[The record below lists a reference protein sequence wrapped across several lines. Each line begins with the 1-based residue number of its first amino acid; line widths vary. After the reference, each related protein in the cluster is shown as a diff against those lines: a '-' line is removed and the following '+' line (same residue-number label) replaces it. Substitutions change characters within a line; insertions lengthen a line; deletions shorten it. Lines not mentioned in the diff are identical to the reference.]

1 MQHNNFRK
9 DIDVLSEAYQV
20 ISESRMQ
27 YEFNVNFD
35 EVALQVE
42 NLFKWL
48 MTSANINGER
58 IMDGVHFEVG
68 QVNDGPINL
77 KILNV
82 NLANDPLFGEYVN
95 LIERTQA
102 RLEREYGISV

>member
-1 MQHNNFRK
+1 MQHNNFKK
-9 DIDVLSEAYQV
+9 DVDTLSEAYQV

-27 YEFNVNFD
+27 YEFDVNFK

-48 MTSANINGER
+48 VTGANINGER
-58 IMDGVHFEVG
+58 IMHGVHFEVS
-68 QVNDGPINL
+68 QVNDGPVNL

-102 RLEREYGISV
+102 QLEREYGISV